1 MALGSLGRRK
11 PGTEMVGSVPTAAFH
26 PIFWLHHCNVDR
38 VYESFLAVRGH
49 TRRHARA
56 GA

>member
-1 MALGSLGRRK
+1 
-11 PGTEMVGSVPTAAFH
+11 MVGSVPTAAFH
-26 PIFWLHHCNVDR
+26 VTFWLHHCNVDR